1 MELRRSPLRTGLA
14 NIFLRAHE
22 ILWGEKF
29 PPKIK
34 PVIHKRYVD
43 DISLLFQNTD

>member
-14 NIFLRAHE
+14 NIFLCAHE
-22 ILWGEKF
+22 ILWAEKF